1 MVVGIVVKPGN
12 CHAVPSLD
20 AIARQCETPPHDH
33 LPGCALNDKSTAGLL
48 RSMPMA
54 PLAATLAVQTLAT
67 MALYSLPS
75 VAPEVAR
82 DLNVNATLVGGFVA
96 IAYGVGILSALVSPG
111 MVRRYGGV
119 RATQA
124 VLLAAAGMLAF
135 AAAGSGVA
143 SLALAAVVLGLGYG
157 AAAPASTHL
166 LVPQTPQP
174 VFNLVMSLRQIGVPL
189 GGVLAALI
197 LPPLALA
204 IGWRGALLA
213 ELGPVVLLI
222 AAMEF
227 PRRRWDADREPGR
240 RVFGRTLS
248 QPFALLREQ
257 RFRRLSI
264 AAFVYAGLSL
274 CLVAFMTVQ
283 LTTVVGL
290 DLVHAGQILAAYQI
304 AGSLSRPVWGWI
316 ADRFLT
322 PAQTLAALGF
332 GMAVASAITGL
343 YAPGWP
349 AWGVMANALLAGAT
363 AGGYTGVGYAEYAA
377 LGGSRRTEATG
388 LGTAIFFAGGMAAP
402 PVFGAAVS
410 ALGSYRGSYLVGA
423 ICAVASAF
431 VLLQGRFRQ
440 ARR

>member
-1 MVVGIVVKPGN
+1 MSDSSGPTTTRN
-12 CHAVPSLD
+12 
-20 AIARQCETPPHDH
+20 RTTHD
-33 LPGCALNDKSTAGLL
+33 LALNPPTTAGLL
-48 RSMPMA
+48 RSMPLW

-67 MALYSLPS
+67 MALYSLPA
-75 VAPEVAR
+75 VAPEVAS
-82 DLNVNATLVGGFVA
+82 DLHVDGTLVGSFVA
-96 IAYGVGILSALVSPG
+96 LAYGVGILSALVSPG
-111 MVRRYGGV
+111 LVRRYGGV

-124 VLLAAAGMLAF
+124 VLLAAAAM
-135 AAAGSGVA
+135 
-143 SLALAAVVLGLGYG
+143 LALAALGSGVTGLALAAIVLGLGYG

-197 LPPLALA
+197 LPPLTLA

-222 AAMEF
+222 LLMEF
-227 PRRRWDADREPGR
+227 PRQRWDADREPGR
-240 RVFGRTLS
+240 RVFGRTLL
-248 QPFALLREQ
+248 QPFTLLRQQ
-257 RFRRLSI
+257 RFRRLSV
-264 AAFVYAGLSL
+264 AAFVYAGLAL

-290 DLVHAGQILAAYQI
+290 TLIQAGQILAAYQI
-304 AGSLSRPVWGWI
+304 AGSISRPIWGWI
-316 ADRFLT
+316 ADRLLT
-322 PAQTLAALGF
+322 PAHTLALHGV
-332 GMAVASAITGL
+332 GMAVAALLTGL
-343 YAPGWP
+343 YGPGWP
-349 AWGVMANALLAGAT
+349 VWAVMANALLAGCT

-410 ALGSYRGSYLVGA
+410 ALGSFQTSYMIGA
-423 ICAVASAF
+423 LLALASGILLLLPASA
-431 VLLQGRFRQ
+431 Q
-440 ARR
+440 RRGQ